1 MSNIAAY
8 QEGYTD
14 GYTDG
19 VESNNKINHR
29 LLSQLKAVREMRDK
43 YRDALKRNA
52 PESYYRIRQ
61 RNKDNWES

>member
-1 MSNIAAY
+1 MFNIASY

-14 GYTDG
+14 GA
-19 VESNNKINHR
+19 ESNNKRVHQ
-29 LLSQLKAVREMRDK
+29 LLSQLKAAREMRDK

-52 PESYYRIRQ
+52 PESYNRIRL